1 MIKIVEWLHTNGEWE
16 KNSEYWINW
25 WIKTYNELKK
35 QLKSIHGSDAKVN
48 QYWKWVFSFLD
59 QLKIALLEKESSH
72 IDPITYLSFL
82 YFNPNKEKS
91 LRDISKKLK
100 EDFEVNIQPTTLG
113 QYFTDKFE
121 WEVRSKNCATKK
133 RVEKNRKT
141 NRNNQKKKQYEVTEI
156 IEDIKRNKSNIDNFD
171 IDIYISI
178 STKTGKIQY
187 LLESYW
193 YIEENGLEVLIEMYQ
208 SDNYS
213 DRKITIALDT
223 IIRNIII
230 EHNLKITLEFSK
242 HRISLILNRK

>member
-1 MIKIVEWLHTNGEWE
+1 MIKIVEWLHTNEEWK
-16 KNSEYWINW
+16 KNAEPWINW
-25 WIKTYNELKK
+25 WITTYPELKQ
-35 QLKSIHGSDAKVN
+35 QLKHLHGSDAKAN
-48 QYWKWVFSFLD
+48 QYWDGIYWLLD
-59 QLKIALLEKESSH
+59 QLKTALLKKGSTYM
-72 IDPITYLSFL
+72 DPVRYLSFL
-82 YFNPNKEKS
+82 YFNPNKERS

-100 EDFEVNIQPTTLG
+100 EDFEVDIPPRTLG

-171 IDIYISI
+171 IEKHISI

-193 YIEENGLEVLIEMYQ
+193 YIEENWLEALIEMYQ